1 MGSPQYGQ
9 LVLDGRPLTGALSIE
24 PCSLC
29 WSDDGALLAA
39 QELVDWTDGPI
50 TRVVVF
56 DTKRLTQIAA
66 SPDRAGLGNPD
77 RFEGSSLVYRHW
89 HHEAGERG
97 FRLEL

>member
-1 MGSPQYGQ
+1 MGSPHYGQ
-9 LVLDGRPLTGALSIE
+9 LVLDGHALTPPLSIE
-24 PCSLC
+24 SRSLC

-39 QELVDWTDGPI
+39 QELVSWPDGPV

-56 DTKRLTQIAA
+56 DTMRLVRIAA
-66 SPDRAGLGNPD
+66 SPDRRGLGNPD

-89 HHEAGERG
+89 HHEAGERR